1 MRAQAFPSSTLQKFR
16 IPATWGAIA
25 VYGLAWSCIRLLL
38 EMPNLYSPWGEFVLQ
53 FVFIGAQ
60 VALAPLPWLWTGDDR
75 PQAPPLRG
83 LAQAIP
89 WNLVWIAL
97 VLGVAFTFFP
107 GGATAPPPFKVHFLG
122 RTFQCPPQWALLLLN
137 FPLALML
144 GWFLADKER
153 AEASERDLRALA
165 DQARAQA
172 LQAQL
177 NPHALFN
184 ILGGMAE
191 LVHED
196 PLAAEDALV
205 GLTDLYRTLTRHSA
219 ALAAPLQA
227 ERGLLEQY
235 LEIEDMRLG
244 KRLDLQ
250 WAWPAWADALELPP
264 LLLQPLVENAIKHG
278 IAPDPAGGIVRIEV
292 RRGERELVLSVA
304 NTGQPMVPGGPE
316 GTGLGNL
323 RQRLALLG
331 RFQPAFTL
339 ARDGDWTVARL
350 TLAWRWDG

>member
-1 MRAQAFPSSTLQKFR
+1 
-16 IPATWGAIA
+16 
-25 VYGLAWSCIRLLL
+25 
-38 EMPNLYSPWGEFVLQ
+38 
-53 FVFIGAQ
+53 
-60 VALAPLPWLWTGDDR
+60 
-75 PQAPPLRG
+75 
-83 LAQAIP
+83 
-89 WNLVWIAL
+89 
-97 VLGVAFTFFP
+97 VAFTFFP
-107 GGATAPPPFKVHFLG
+107 GGAAAPPPFRAHFLG
-122 RTFQCPPQWALLLLN
+122 RSFQCPPQWALLLLN

-144 GWFLADKER
+144 GWFLAEKER

-196 PLAAEDALV
+196 PLAAEEALV

-219 ALAAPLQA
+219 ALAAPLKA

-250 WAWPAWADALELPP
+250 WAWPAWADALDLPP

-304 NTGQPMVPGGPE
+304 NTGQPMRPGGPE

-331 RFQPAFTL
+331 RFKPAFTL